1 EKLFQQLQKVAGRV
15 EMIYTPVQENEITKI
30 IRRRLFSQINEDEA
44 KKVIADFIEYVEKEG
59 ILPAGV
65 EPSEYRSRC
74 LDSYP
79 FIPELVDVLYH
90 RWGSFPTFQRT
101 RGVLRLLS
109 LVVYSLKE
117 TNKSYISLAD
127 FNLADQ
133 ELRQELLKHIGQ
145 EYNGIIDA
153 DITGVTANSKKVD
166 LSLGD
171 AYKGLNLGTRTA
183 TTIFMHSF
191 SGGHEQGITAGEI
204 KRCATTLE
212 NPASVV
218 AEAAEQLK
226 TRLFYLQNIGEKY
239 FFSNQPNLNRILLT
253 KMDNVKVD
261 DLIKIEQEVLKA
273 SITGKNL
280 KVFIWEENAANIPD
294 SEDLKLII
302 LKKDNR
308 EVMMNILQNKGQTPR
323 VYRNTIFFLTTL
335 ESERLT
341 FADTLKRK

>member
-1 EKLFQQLQKVAGRV
+1 V
-15 EMIYTPVQENEITKI
+15 E
-30 IRRRLFSQINEDEA
+30 L
-44 KKVIADFIEYVEKEG
+44 
-59 ILPAGV
+59 
-65 EPSEYRSRC
+65 SEYRSRC

-191 SGGHEQGITAGEI
+191 SGGHEMGITAGEI
-204 KRCATTLE
+204 KRCATTAAKNQAFL
-212 NPASVV
+212 PA
-218 AEAAEQLK
+218 
-226 TRLFYLQNIGEKY
+226 KY
-239 FFSNQPNLNRILLT
+239 
-253 KMDNVKVD
+253 
-261 DLIKIEQEVLKA
+261 
-273 SITGKNL
+273 
-280 KVFIWEENAANIPD
+280 W
-294 SEDLKLII
+294 
-302 LKKDNR
+302 
-308 EVMMNILQNKGQTPR
+308 
-323 VYRNTIFFLTTL
+323 
-335 ESERLT
+335 
-341 FADTLKRK
+341 